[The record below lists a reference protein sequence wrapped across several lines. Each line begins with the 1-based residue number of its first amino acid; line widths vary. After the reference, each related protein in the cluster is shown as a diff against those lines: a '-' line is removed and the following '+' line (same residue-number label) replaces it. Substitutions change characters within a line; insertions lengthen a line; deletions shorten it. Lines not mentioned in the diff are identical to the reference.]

1 MTLHTIKTE
10 AEAHGHAQPIH
21 FLTLDTQMCFSLYSA
36 SLSMT
41 KVYQPLLAKLKLT
54 YPQYLVLLALWQ
66 QDSLMVSAL
75 SERLF
80 LDSGTLTPLL
90 KRLEKLA
97 YLTRQ
102 RSAEDG
108 RCVIVSLTALGK
120 TLRETA
126 RDVPLAVACKTG
138 CSSDELMALNTQLQ
152 KLRATLTK

>member
-1 MTLHTIKTE
+1 
-10 AEAHGHAQPIH
+10 
-21 FLTLDTQMCFSLYSA
+21 MCFSLYSA

-54 YPQYLVLLALWQ
+54 YPQYLVLVALWQ
-66 QDSLMVSAL
+66 QDSLKVSAL

-102 RSAEDG
+102 RSAEDA

-120 TLRETA
+120 NLRETA
-126 RDVPLAVACKTG
+126 QNVPLAVACKTG
-138 CSSDELMALNTQLQ
+138 CSSDELMQLNRQLQ
-152 KLRATLTK
+152 KLRAALTK